1 MALETELCVVGA
13 CDNKLQHDKLEI
25 EENVILWKI
34 FYRLLKSDFI
44 SKKMTKTFDSF

>member
-13 CDNKLQHDKLEI
+13 CDNKLHCDQLEI
-25 EENVILWKI
+25 EENVIVWKI

-44 SKKMTKTFDSF
+44 SKMKKTFNSF